1 MISLMFSAMINEHFI
16 FSICSALVLTYHT
29 LGTYLFKCRNKT
41 YLWEFLYLILL
52 PRPKHDYN
60 NYVCFAWNSY
70 KCLKYDFPEQHNS
83 CLFEKKNAI
92 TTLFDKGGNIN
103 DMADWRSISICPVVR
118 RVYENILNK
127 CSKEHNIIQ
136 HYCIQRFH

>member
-1 MISLMFSAMINEHFI
+1 MI
-16 FSICSALVLTYHT
+16 
-29 LGTYLFKCRNKT
+29 
-41 YLWEFLYLILL
+41 FL
-52 PRPKHDYN
+52 N
-60 NYVCFAWNSY
+60 NIIPA
-70 KCLKYDFPEQHNS
+70 CL
-83 CLFEKKNAI
+83 KKNAI

-136 HYCIQRFH
+136 HYCIQKGFINKPGTYTNTNVLNNILNDPKQKKKDWCSFVHRHLKCI